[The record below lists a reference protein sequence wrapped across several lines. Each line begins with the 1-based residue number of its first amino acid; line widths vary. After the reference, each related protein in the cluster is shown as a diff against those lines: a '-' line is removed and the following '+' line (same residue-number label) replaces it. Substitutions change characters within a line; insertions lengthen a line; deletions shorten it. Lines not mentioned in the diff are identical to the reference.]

1 MGEART
7 TLFMASESPAESQG
21 FETTLRLA
29 MKGDAIAF
37 IHDGVYFSQG
47 AGRFAGTLDAAVR
60 RGVSLHYL
68 KPDLDARG
76 VSTEEGAVDYD
87 GLLDLI
93 VKHTSIFS

>member
-1 MGEART
+1 MGEAKT
-7 TLFMASESPAESQG
+7 TLFMASGSPAESQG

-29 MKGDAIAF
+29 KEGDAIAF

-47 AGRFAGTLDAAVR
+47 AGRFAGALEAAVG

-76 VSTEEGAVDYD
+76 VSAGEGAVDYD

-93 VKHTSIFS
+93 EKHGNVFH

>member
-1 MGEART
+1 MGEARS
-7 TLFMASESPAESQG
+7 TLFLMSRSPGTAQG
-21 FETTLRLA
+21 FETALRLA
-29 MKGDAIAF
+29 KRGDSIAF

-47 AGRFAGTLDAAVR
+47 AGRFGEALDVAVS

-76 VSTEEGAVDYD
+76 ISADAHVVDYD

-93 VKHTSIFS
+93 ESHGNVLG

>member
-1 MGEART
+1 VGEART
-7 TLFMASESPAESQG
+7 TLFIASKSPAESPG

-29 MKGDAIAF
+29 RKGDAIAF

-47 AGRFAGTLDAAVR
+47 AGRFAEALQAAVG

-76 VSTEEGAVDYD
+76 VPAGEGSVDYD
-87 GLLDLI
+87 ELLDLI
-93 VKHTSIFS
+93 EEHSSVFS